1 MKAKNLAAIVAVLP
15 ILALVS
21 SSSAAPVAAQPKAAP
36 TVAPTARPAPKVK
49 ALSELTMKNVGT
61 VPGEKRT
68 YEAVLKAKPSDAP
81 LANKKVKFRITPKNG
96 SVVPNG
102 SITMGEDTTDAQ
114 GRARLEFSM
123 PELGQGNYTLEAS
136 FAGDDETT
144 SDKVE
149 ANLLVVKATTKIEL
163 SNLMWGT
170 YKNEPGAP
178 YGTIGISL
186 VRTSDNQSLSKP
198 LKISVNGKT
207 WTLQGSAYHQV
218 VLQPMN
224 ANSWNVKVWFEGD
237 DYAISS
243 FGERGYQKPN

>member
-1 MKAKNLAAIVAVLP
+1 MNAKNLAAIVAVLP
-15 ILALVS
+15 ALVLVS
-21 SSSAAPVAAQPKAAP
+21 PSDAAPVAQPKAAP
-36 TVAPTARPAPKVK
+36 TVAPTARPAAKVK
-49 ALSELTMKNVGT
+49 ALSALTMKNVGT

-68 YEAVLKAKPSDAP
+68 YEAVLKTRSSEAP

-123 PELGQGNYTLEAS
+123 PELAQANYTLEAS
-136 FAGDDETT
+136 FAGDDEAT

-149 ANLLVVKATTKIEL
+149 ANLLVIKATTKIEL
-163 SNLMWGT
+163 GNLIWGT
-170 YKNEPGAP
+170 YKNEPGTP
-178 YGTIGISL
+178 YGTIGIR
-186 VRTSDNQSLSKP
+186 VIRTSDNQALSKP
-198 LKISVNGKT
+198 VKISVNGKT
-207 WTLQGSAYHQV
+207 WTLQGNDSHFV
-218 VLQPMN
+218 VLQPMD